1 MQSEE
6 IMIDAPGPHVMAAT
20 VVPPVDVCTKFF
32 LVIRYADWGSASWG
46 VCGIGAN
53 TPEEAQAQIN
63 NIAPSTIAAWRIIRV
78 DGLPV
83 HVPHPDKAN

>member
-1 MQSEE
+1 
-6 IMIDAPGPHVMAAT
+6 
-20 VVPPVDVCTKFF
+20 
-32 LVIRYADWGSASWG
+32 